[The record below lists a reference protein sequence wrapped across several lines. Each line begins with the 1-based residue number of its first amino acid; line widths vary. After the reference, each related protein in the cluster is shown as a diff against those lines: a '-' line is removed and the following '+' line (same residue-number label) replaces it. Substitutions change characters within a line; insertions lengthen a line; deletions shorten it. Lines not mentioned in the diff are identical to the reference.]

1 LLFDWGACHEVYR
14 LDRLLTE
21 AKPDRSI
28 EQLKMKLIHYRE
40 RHIDMNIRKACTLL
54 IEQLDSEA
62 VRELSPT
69 YSNKEAMLL
78 QMLLK
83 RRLSHPD
90 ESYSESVDVLE
101 AMLTISNEI
110 F

>member
-1 LLFDWGACHEVYR
+1 
-14 LDRLLTE
+14 
-21 AKPDRSI
+21 
-28 EQLKMKLIHYRE
+28 
-40 RHIDMNIRKACTLL
+40 
-54 IEQLDSEA
+54 